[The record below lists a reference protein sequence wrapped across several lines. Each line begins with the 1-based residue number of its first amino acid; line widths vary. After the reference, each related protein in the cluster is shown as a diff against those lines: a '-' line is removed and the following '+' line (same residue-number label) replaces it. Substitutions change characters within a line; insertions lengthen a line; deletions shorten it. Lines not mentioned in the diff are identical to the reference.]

1 MSIGHLSLFIA
12 RAGVLLAWSK
22 HAHTHID
29 RDTYIKAIYTV
40 WWCRGALLVIQS
52 TENEHTPGGQEL
64 CCSDTNPTGSSPARN
79 GVVVNVT

>member
-22 HAHTHID
+22 RAHTHID
-29 RDTYIKAIYTV
+29 RDTLIKAIYTV
-40 WWCRGALLVIQS
+40 WWCRGALLVI
-52 TENEHTPGGQEL
+52 HTPGVQEL